1 MTNIALLP
9 QQSSSWWSFLLQ
21 GFAGVNLGLML
32 ATHPPGPSWAPS
44 GSIDSF
50 QGHGKRLR

>member
-32 ATHPPGPSWAPS
+32 ANSSPR
-44 GSIDSF
+44 SIL
-50 QGHGKRLR
+50 GAKRLDR